1 MESEREEKVTQTEG
15 QNVAL
20 GGASRKGREEVVVEF
35 ILGGTTR
42 LTSIHIN
49 GFSCNSSLL

>member
-42 LTSIHIN
+42 LTPIHIN